1 MNQQNATEGTEVNNE
16 NSNEVSESN
25 EDASITNGEQLSLIG
40 QSLNNIPINVDGA
53 HKIKRLD
60 LSYNNIIKLENLEQF
75 QNLTYLVVDN
85 NQLESDQ
92 SQLPKIQSLQTLWVN
107 SNNIDDLKIFLDCV
121 SNSFPNLTYLS
132 MLKNPACPNYFTGK
146 DFEDYKRYRYYVLY
160 RMKKLKFL
168 DYSAVSNEERKEAG
182 RRGQYVLTV
191 KIDPSQIKVS
201 KPPTQDDEFPQL
213 PEDLQPEGKGS
224 ARFGISSYVYV
235 GKHSEGNR
243 FITNDNL

>member
-1 MNQQNATEGTEVNNE
+1 MNQQNATEDVSNTE
-16 NSNEVSESN
+16 NSNGVSESN
-25 EDASITNGEQLSLIG
+25 GDASISNGEQLSLIG
-40 QSLNNIPINVDGA
+40 QSLNNIPVNVDGA
-53 HKIKRLD
+53 LKIKRLD
-60 LSYNNIIKLENLEQF
+60 LSYNNIVKLENLAQF

-107 SNNIDDLKIFLDCV
+107 SNNIDDLKILLDCI

-168 DYSAVSNEERKEAG
+168 DYTAVSTEERKEAA
-182 RRGQYVLTV
+182 RRGPYVLTV
-191 KIDPSQIKVS
+191 KIDPAQLKVAQ
-201 KPPTQDDEFPQL
+201 PQTQEEEFPQL
-213 PEDLQPEGKGS
+213 PEDLQPEGKGT